1 MKIKTIKAK
10 SIITKSGLPD
20 ADFVINPYTGCGHG
34 CAYCYA
40 RFMKRFTGHSES
52 WGDFVD
58 VKINAPELVE
68 KEGKKIVGK
77 KVVLG
82 SVTDPY
88 QTLEKELKITRG
100 VLEKL
105 VKFQPELDV
114 LTKSDLVKRDIDILK
129 HLKKCTVAISLSILD
144 DSKRN
149 KIENSVSAKNRFDAL
164 KSLHDVGIR
173 TVLFISPIFPYLTD
187 WKAMIQKTKDFVD
200 EYWFENL
207 NLYSSVKPGIF
218 SFLKTINSD
227 LVQKYEKIYS
237 KGDGYW
243 SREEAEINN
252 YCEKNNLKYRI
263 YFHHGKK

>member
-58 VKINAPELVE
+58 VKINASELV
-68 KEGKKIVGK
+68 KREGKKMVGK

-88 QTLEKELKITRG
+88 QPLEKELKITRG

-105 VKFQPELDV
+105 IKFQPELDV

-129 HLKKCTVAISLSILD
+129 QIKKCTVSISLSILE

-149 KIENSVSAKNRFDAL
+149 KIENSVSAQNRFDAL
-164 KSLHDVGIR
+164 KSIHDAVIR

-187 WKAMIQKTKDFVD
+187 WKGMIEKTKDFVD

-207 NLYSSVKPGIF
+207 NLYSSVKPGVL

-227 LVQKYEKIYS
+227 LVQRYEKIYS
-237 KGDGYW
+237 KTSDYW

-252 YCEKNNLKYRI
+252 YCGELGLKYKI
-263 YFHHGKK
+263 YFHHNKK